1 MSRLG
6 GLLYRRARTVLAFS
20 VLILIAAALLGV
32 GAFGKLQGGGFDDPA
47 AASSRAAAVI
57 DDHFGGQTNLVLM
70 VHANSGSV
78 DTPAVADAARQ
89 LTERVAAEPGLS
101 QVASYWTTAAPA
113 MKSRDGANGIVVAH
127 IDGDATQVSERAA
140 VLVDRYRGPSGPI
153 TVGAGGSAAVQ
164 HDVNDQ
170 VAKDLGLAE
179 SIAIPITLILL
190 VLAFGSVVAALV
202 PLILGVVA
210 ILGTFAELDLLG
222 RITAV
227 SVYSVNLTTALGL
240 ALGVDYALLLVAR
253 FREELSGGADVREAV
268 AAMLRTAGRTIVFSA
283 TTVIAALAALLVF
296 PEFFLRSFAY
306 AGMGVVAVAAISA
319 LTVVPA
325 LLAVLGHRVNA
336 WSLPWSKAHRGSD
349 APAWGR
355 LAAAVTRRPIAAALP
370 VVAILALVAGP
381 LLGVGFSIPDER
393 VMPAGAASRQVSD
406 TLHDDFDGFGHASVD
421 VVIDGPSTTSAIA
434 DYAARVSQLPGVTGV
449 TTSLGTW
456 VHGNSTDTG
465 PAVAVLA
472 QPGLQR
478 LTVASDLDEKS
489 AAASDLVRS
498 VRAAAAPAGAVAL
511 VGGVDA
517 QQLDTESSIGS
528 RLPIAAL
535 MIVAT
540 TFALLFAFTGSVVQP
555 LRALLLNALG
565 LSAALG
571 AMVWIFQDGHLSGLL
586 GFTPRPTDTA
596 MAVLLFCVA
605 FGLSMDYEVIL
616 TSRIKELH
624 DQGAATTDAVIHGL
638 AKTGRIV
645 STAAGLLAVS
655 FFAFGVSKVSFIQM
669 FGLGTGLAILIDAL
683 LIRGIL
689 VPAAMSLLGGTNWY
703 APAPLR
709 RLHRYIALQDHS

>member
-1 MSRLG
+1 M
-6 GLLYRRARTVLAFS
+6 LYRRARTVLAFS
-20 VLILIAAALLGV
+20 VLILIAAAFLGA

-47 AASSRAAAVI
+47 AASSRAAAAI

-70 VHANSGSV
+70 VHANSGTV

-89 LTERVAAEPGLS
+89 LTERVAAEPGMS

-127 IDGDATQVSERAA
+127 IDGDAGQVSERTA
-140 VLVDRYRGPSGPI
+140 VLVERYRGASGPI
-153 TVGAGGSAAVQ
+153 TVGAGGTAAVQ

-179 SIAIPITLILL
+179 SIAIPLTLILL

-253 FREELSGGADVREAV
+253 FREELSGGADVRAAV
-268 AAMLRTAGRTIVFSA
+268 ATMLRTAGRTIVFSA
-283 TTVIAALAALLVF
+283 TTVVAALAALLVF

-306 AGMGVVAVAAISA
+306 AGMGVVAIAAISA

-325 LLAVLGHRVNA
+325 LLAVLGRRVNA
-336 WSLPWSKAHRGSD
+336 CSLPWSNAHRGSD

-393 VMPAGAASRQVSD
+393 VMPANAASRQVAD
-406 TLHDDFDGFGHASVD
+406 TLHDGFAGFGHASVD
-421 VVIDGPSTTSAIA
+421 VVIDGPATTSAIA

-449 TTSLGTW
+449 TTS
-456 VHGNSTDTG
+456 V
-465 PAVAVLA
+465 A
-472 QPGLQR
+472 QPRLQR

-489 AAASDLVRS
+489 TAAGDLVRS
-498 VRAAAAPAGAVAL
+498 VRAVAAPAGTVAL

-517 QQLDTESSIGS
+517 QQIDTESSIGS

-535 MIVAT
+535 MIVLT

-616 TSRIKELH
+616 TSRIKELR

-689 VPAAMSLLGGTNWY
+689 VPAAMSLLGRTNWY